1 MRLVLSVGMLCVLC
15 ACGGGKDSAEDETR
29 TFQVDFRQS
38 ADGWSAGFAD
48 YPAGEENFYELS
60 SGHGPLPSPLAS
72 RNGYKLSGN
81 NHSDD
86 LFMYIKK
93 KLSGLEPNTRYDLS
107 FHLTFATQAPSGCA
121 GVGGAPGESVFVKAG
136 AVSREPEAEVDSQNH
151 YRMNID
157 IGSQANAGSDAALL
171 GNVASTQEC
180 GDDDDYVY
188 ELKSLNATHD
198 PFSAY
203 TNSRGELWVYFGTDS
218 GFEGESTFYMVEG
231 KIVAQERE

>member
-1 MRLVLSVGMLCVLC
+1 MRLLLSVGMLCVLC
-15 ACGGGKDSAEDETR
+15 ACGAKNESSEEAK
-29 TFQVDFRQS
+29 TFQVNFTQS

-48 YPAGEENFYELS
+48 YPVGQENFYELS
-60 SGHGPLPSPLAS
+60 SGHGPLPAPLAS
-72 RNGYKLSGN
+72 RKGYKLSGN

-86 LFMYIKK
+86 LFMYMKK
-93 KLSGLEPNTRYDLS
+93 KLTGLAPDTLYDLN
-107 FHLTFATQAPSGCA
+107 FHITFATQSPRGCA

-136 AVSREPEAEVDSQNH
+136 AVAREPAVEVDSEDH

-157 IGSQANAGSDAALL
+157 IGGQANAGSDSALL

-180 GDDDDYVY
+180 GEDEYDF

-203 TNSRGELWVYFGTDS
+203 TNSRGELWVFFGTDS
-218 GFEGESTFYMVEG
+218 GFEGPSTFYMVEG
-231 KIVAQERE
+231 KIVAQARD